1 MTKDLNTMVDES
13 EGDYEH
19 FNIIA
24 DPGQAVL
31 RVDKFLLDK
40 LPHISRNKIALAA
53 KNGNVLVNGERV
65 KQNYKV
71 KPEDEISMVFSHPK
85 REFEMLAEDI
95 PINIVYEDDAV
106 IIINKPADF
115 VVHPGHGNFTGT
127 LVNALLFHFDNLP
140 RNKKSESSY
149 PGLVHRIDK
158 DNTGLLLIAKTEDA
172 LSKMAAHFFNRTI
185 DRHYIALVWGDLEED
200 KGTIEGN
207 IGRSPSDR
215 KRMAVFTD
223 GEYGKH
229 AVTHYE
235 VLERLGYVTLVRCKL
250 DTGRTHQIR
259 THMMHI
265 GHPIFGDT
273 RYGGDRIVKGTTF
286 SKYKQFIENCF
297 NILPRQALHAKTLGF
312 EHPTTGDFMK
322 FECDLPDD
330 MNQVLAKWRVYT
342 KSHSADS

>member
-115 VVHPGHGNFTGT
+115 VVHPGTK
-127 LVNALLFHFDNLP
+127 LVLLD
-140 RNKKSESSY
+140 
-149 PGLVHRIDK
+149 
-158 DNTGLLLIAKTEDA
+158 
-172 LSKMAAHFFNRTI
+172 
-185 DRHYIALVWGDLEED
+185 WG
-200 KGTIEGN
+200 
-207 IGRSPSDR
+207 
-215 KRMAVFTD
+215 
-223 GEYGKH
+223 
-229 AVTHYE
+229 
-235 VLERLGYVTLVRCKL
+235 
-250 DTGRTHQIR
+250 
-259 THMMHI
+259 
-265 GHPIFGDT
+265 
-273 RYGGDRIVKGTTF
+273 
-286 SKYKQFIENCF
+286 
-297 NILPRQALHAKTLGF
+297 
-312 EHPTTGDFMK
+312 K
-322 FECDLPDD
+322 F
-330 MNQVLAKWRVYT
+330 
-342 KSHSADS
+342 